1 MKIAYFPNQIALN
14 AQPVL
19 DSFIKGCRS
28 IGVTMVPNQ
37 QDADAAVIWSVLWN
51 GRLRGNQ
58 AVYDHYRKQGKPVFI
73 LEVGTLVREKTWK
86 LSVNNINCEGIFP
99 NCDEFLA
106 DRENILGVNL
116 KPVKSSRNS
125 EILIAT
131 QHGLS
136 QQWHGMPK
144 MSQWVTDTIAEIRR
158 YSPRPIAIR
167 FHPRHP
173 LRMPIDSMTRIEYP
187 RKISETYDNYDIK
200 YDYHC
205 VINWNSG
212 VAVQASIE
220 GCPVITGPTSLA
232 SAVSCKIPDIEHVV
246 VPDRT
251 EWFKKILHTEWL
263 VEELAQGIPQKRLLN
278 QLNC

>member
-1 MKIAYFPNQIALN
+1 MKIAYFSNQIALN

-19 DSFIKGCRS
+19 ESFISGCRS
-28 IGVTMVPNQ
+28 IGINMVPNQ

-73 LEVGTLVREKTWK
+73 LEVGSLVREKTWK
-86 LSVNNINCEGIFP
+86 LSVNNINGEGIFP
-99 NCDEFLA
+99 NHDEFMPG
-106 DRENILGVNL
+106 RENILGISL
-116 KPVKSSRNS
+116 KPAKSSRNN

-131 QHGLS
+131 QHGMS

-144 MSQWVTDTIAEIRR
+144 MSQWAVDTIAEIQRHTT
-158 YSPRPIAIR
+158 RPVVVRA
-167 FHPRHP
+167 HPRYP
-173 LRMPIDSMTRIEYP
+173 LQLPPNSLVKIDYP
-187 RKISETYDNYDIK
+187 RRIPTTKDVYNIDYN
-200 YDYHC
+200 YHC

-212 VAVQASIE
+212 VAIQAAIE

-232 SAVSCKIPDIEHVV
+232 HEISGSIPTIESIVL
-246 VPDRT
+246 PDRT
-251 EWFKKILHTEWL
+251 DWFKKILHTEWL
-263 VEELAQGIPQKRLLN
+263 VEEFAQGIPQKRLLN

>member
-19 DSFIKGCRS
+19 ESFISGCRS
-28 IGVTMVPNQ
+28 IGVNMVPNQ

-73 LEVGTLVREKTWK
+73 LEVGSLVREKTWK
-86 LSVNNINCEGIFP
+86 LSVNNINGEGIFA
-99 NCDEFLA
+99 NHDNFLS
-106 DRENILGVNL
+106 DREKILGVSL
-116 KPVKSSRNS
+116 KPIKSSRNG

-131 QHGLS
+131 QHGMS

-144 MSQWVTDTIAEIRR
+144 MSQWVTNTIAEIQKQTTR
-158 YSPRPIAIR
+158 SIAVR
-167 FHPRHP
+167 THPRYP
-173 LRMPIDSMTRIEYP
+173 LQLPVNSLVRIDYP
-187 RKISETYDNYDIK
+187 RRITSTKDMYDIN

-212 VAVQASIE
+212 VAIQAAIE
-220 GCPVITGPTSLA
+220 GCPIITGPTSLA
-232 SAVSCKIPDIEHVV
+232 HEISGTIPNIEAIAL
-246 VPDRT
+246 PDRT
-251 EWFKKILHTEWL
+251 VWFQKILHTEWL
-263 VEELAQGIPQKRLLN
+263 VEELALGIPQKRLLD

>member
-1 MKIAYFPNQIALN
+1 MKIAYFSNQIALN

-19 DSFIKGCRS
+19 ESFISGCRS
-28 IGVTMVPNQ
+28 IGINMVPNQ

-73 LEVGTLVREKTWK
+73 LEVGSLVREKTWK
-86 LSVNNINCEGIFP
+86 LSVNNINGEGIFP
-99 NCDEFLA
+99 NHDEFIPG
-106 DRENILGVNL
+106 RENILGVSL
-116 KPVKSSRNS
+116 KPAKSSRNN

-131 QHGLS
+131 QHGMS

-144 MSQWVTDTIAEIRR
+144 MSQWVVDTIAEIQRHTT
-158 YSPRPIAIR
+158 RPVVVRA
-167 FHPRHP
+167 HPRYP
-173 LRMPIDSMTRIEYP
+173 LQLPPNSLVKIDYP
-187 RKISETYDNYDIK
+187 RRIPTTKDVYNIDYN
-200 YDYHC
+200 YHC

-212 VAVQASIE
+212 VAIQSAIE

-232 SAVSCKIPDIEHVV
+232 HEISGSIPDIESIVL
-246 VPDRT
+246 PDRT

-263 VEELAQGIPQKRLLN
+263 VEEFAQGIPQKRLLN